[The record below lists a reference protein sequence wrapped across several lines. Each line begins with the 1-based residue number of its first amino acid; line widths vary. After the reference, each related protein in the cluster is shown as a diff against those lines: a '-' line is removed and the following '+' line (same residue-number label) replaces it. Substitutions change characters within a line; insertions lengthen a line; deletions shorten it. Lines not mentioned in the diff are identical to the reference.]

1 VTDAKGMRQSQ
12 RESSAPRGSALR
24 ICLLGVLVAGLASC
38 GDAVPVSDAS
48 VEPAAQASPLMKS
61 SSVRSAGGRVP
72 VRAKTPAPTKIP
84 LASLPTPASLAPA
97 PRASATTPASTSL
110 PCSNGLGPGT
120 PVGLTVSVRAGAAVV
135 TWTAPDATT
144 HPVQNW
150 LLAPADQEP
159 PRGSTIT
166 WQSVPAG
173 VGCGEVSATVTGL
186 VSGHRYAFWLEEV
199 VISPEDGIPQA
210 HLVGTAA
217 PVVIP

>member
-1 VTDAKGMRQSQ
+1 MWQPQ
-12 RESSAPRGSALR
+12 RESSAPRRPALR
-24 ICLLGVLVAGLASC
+24 VCLLGLLVAGLVSC
-38 GDAVPVSDAS
+38 GDAVPVSDAA

-61 SSVRSAGGRVP
+61 STVRSSGVREP
-72 VRAKTPAPTKIP
+72 VRAKTPAPTKVP
-84 LASLPTPASLAPA
+84 LASLPTPASPA
-97 PRASATTPASTSL
+97 PVPRDAVTTPASTST

-120 PVGLTVSVRAGAAVV
+120 PVGLTVSVRTGAAVV
-135 TWTAPDATT
+135 TWTAPDAAT